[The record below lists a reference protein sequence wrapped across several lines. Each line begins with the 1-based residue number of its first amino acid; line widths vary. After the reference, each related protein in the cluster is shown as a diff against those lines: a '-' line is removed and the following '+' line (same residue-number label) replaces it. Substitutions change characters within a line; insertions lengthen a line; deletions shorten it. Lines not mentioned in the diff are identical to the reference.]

1 MKYPRKLMRPFENH
15 WQPLIAYENVLFVAG
30 SAEFFVNRT
39 TQINWKEEKKMAKKA
54 PELQA
59 KAKRTKKSTASS
71 ISSSVFI
78 FPCCKCKL
86 NIKRKVEKAW
96 TQNDR

>member
-39 TQINWKEEKKMAKKA
+39 TQINWKEEKKWPKRRQSSRQKQSEQKKA
-54 PELQA
+54 LRAQYPAQSLFFRA
-59 KAKRTKKSTASS
+59 ANA
-71 ISSSVFI
+71 
-78 FPCCKCKL
+78 
-86 NIKRKVEKAW
+86 N
-96 TQNDR
+96 